1 MAPRKNQPRVDARE
15 VDEILEDLLVDAYGE
30 SEQLCALCEGISEA
44 LELPIEAQV
53 VGVPVSLR
61 ALDYEDARRRLV
73 VRCRRSD
80 GSEHQVDFA
89 DVALPADAP
98 GAPYLAAYCAW
109 LGVEPKLATPT
120 AAARK
125 ANSNGEPELDLT
137 KPVDLVVLRVKERAL
152 RCRIVDGEAV
162 ITLRAGSRYGVA
174 AGQIVTVKPA
184 KQWRFKGHPYLS
196 GETVGTRVDAAALGL
211 TPLRLDPCGPW
222 DPAEHDWGEDDEPV
236 NDHLEAVRAAGPRPM
251 FEMEQILPGADPAEP
266 FDDPI
271 LRAREFEALGDRAAA
286 EDLLAEVL
294 EADLRCLDA
303 HAHLGNRQ
311 FPTSPA
317 WALSHYEVGVQIGDL
332 SLGPDSG
339 EPPVLPWGLIDNRP
353 WLRCM
358 LGQGLCLWRLE
369 RWEEA
374 ERVFERMLWL
384 NPTDNQGVRFLTDDV
399 AKRKP
404 WTNDDS

>member
-1 MAPRKNQPRVDARE
+1 MHFHHPSTVVLCGEEWPD
-15 VDEILEDLLVDAYGE
+15 DEIYPLPDRRDTRSRREEILAENEEWLDDAF
-30 SEQLCALCEGISEA
+30 
-44 LELPIEAQV
+44 
-53 VGVPVSLR
+53 
-61 ALDYEDARRRLV
+61 D
-73 VRCRRSD
+73 
-80 GSEHQVDFA
+80 
-89 DVALPADAP
+89 
-98 GAPYLAAYCAW
+98 
-109 LGVEPKLATPT
+109 
-120 AAARK
+120 
-125 ANSNGEPELDLT
+125 ELD
-137 KPVDLVVLRVKERAL
+137 
-152 RCRIVDGEAV
+152 
-162 ITLRAGSRYGVA
+162 
-174 AGQIVTVKPA
+174 QI
-184 KQWRFKGHPYLS
+184 
-196 GETVGTRVDAAALGL
+196 
-211 TPLRLDPCGPW
+211 
-222 DPAEHDWGEDDEPV
+222 
-236 NDHLEAVRAAGPRPM
+236 
-251 FEMEQILPGADPAEP
+251 
-266 FDDPI
+266 DDPI